1 MKLKDLVE
9 KASLHKNKTIAVA
22 HAEDSEVMQAVK
34 LAAEHLSSR
43 FLLVS
48 DGEKLKDLITSH
60 NISSHHIDIIH
71 ADTPEESARIA
82 VKSVSSR
89 HADVLMKGNLPTSVL
104 LKAVLNRQDGL
115 RSSHVLSHVAAFEIP
130 GFDRLIYVTDSAMN
144 IAPSLEE
151 LRQILLNA
159 VHVARAVGNNNPK
172 AAALAAV
179 ETVNPKM
186 EATLH
191 AASLAQMCKRGQ
203 IKGCVVDGPFGLD
216 NAVSELAAAHK
227 NITGDVAGRADILL
241 VPSIEAG
248 NILYKSLIYFAKAKV
263 GAAIIGAKA
272 PIALTSR
279 ADSAENKL
287 YSLALALCAS
297 QEHKL

>member
-1 MKLKDLVE
+1 MKLKDLIE

-43 FLLVS
+43 FLLVG

-60 NISSHHIDIIH
+60 NISSHYIDIIH

-82 VKSVSSR
+82 VKSVSGR

-203 IKGCVVDGPFGLD
+203 IKGCVVDGPFALD

>member
-1 MKLKDLVE
+1 MKLKDLIE

-34 LAAEHLSSR
+34 LAAEYLSSR
-43 FLLVS
+43 FLLVG

-82 VKSVSSR
+82 VKSVSGR

-203 IKGCVVDGPFGLD
+203 IKGCVVDGPFALD

-297 QEHKL
+297 QEHKF

>member
-1 MKLKDLVE
+1 MKLKDLIE

-34 LAAEHLSSR
+34 LAAEQLSAR
-43 FLLVS
+43 FLLVGDS
-48 DGEKLKDLITSH
+48 DKLKDLITSH
-60 NISSHHIDIIH
+60 NISSHHIDMIH

-203 IKGCVVDGPFGLD
+203 IKGCVVDGPFALD

-297 QEHKL
+297 QEHNL

>member
-1 MKLKDLVE
+1 MKLKDLIE

-43 FLLVS
+43 FLFVG

-60 NISSHHIDIIH
+60 NISSHHIDMIH

-82 VKSVSSR
+82 VKSVSGR

-203 IKGCVVDGPFGLD
+203 IKGCVVDGPFALD

-297 QEHKL
+297 QEHNL